1 MPRTRSRRRARGLKT
16 VRYSNE
22 TTSIATPLPASQAGK
37 SLVFANLVKGIDQ
50 QGIRKVKNFTLRVT
64 HGCPTPLF
72 FALVYVPAGQTAAGL
87 KFGTYT
93 PEGGAVPASL
103 YEPNQN
109 VIMCGTIDTG
119 SATYPTQAST
129 FRTRLARNLNS
140 GDSIAL
146 VLGQGFSPSGENSP
160 FNFALTLNYA
170 ICF

>member
-1 MPRTRSRRRARGLKT
+1 M
-16 VRYSNE
+16 RYSNE
-22 TTSIATPLPASQAGK
+22 TTSIATELPASVAGK
-37 SLVFANLVKGIDQ
+37 SLTFANLVKGIDQ

-72 FALVYVPAGQTAAGL
+72 FALVYVPAGQTASSL
-87 KFGTYT
+87 KFGTYAIQ
-93 PEGGAVPASL
+93 GGAQPASL

-119 SATYPTQAST
+119 SDTYPTQAST

-146 VLGQGFSPSGENSP
+146 VLGQGFDVGQGGQP
-160 FNFALTLNYA
+160 FKFALTLNYA

>member
-1 MPRTRSRRRARGLKT
+1 MARTRSRRPRRGLKT

-22 TTSIATPLPASQAGK
+22 TTSLATTLPASQAGK
-37 SLVFANLVKGIDQ
+37 SIVFANLVKGIDQ

-72 FALVYVPAGQTAAGL
+72 FALVYVPAGQTASALKYGTWTQQAG
-87 KFGTYT
+87 T
-93 PEGGAVPASL
+93 EPASL

-119 SATYPTQAST
+119 SATFPTQAST
-129 FRTRLARNLNS
+129 FRSRLARNLNS

-146 VLGQGFSPSGENSP
+146 VIGQGFTPTGQNDP
-160 FNFALTLNYA
+160 FNLALTLNYA